1 ADVLLPAAG
10 WGEKQG
16 MVTNSERRLSR
27 QRQFQ
32 TPPGEAKSDWWAI
45 SQVGQALCALEK
57 TQNGFA
63 FTSERAVFR
72 EYAAMTGM
80 NADSPLKLDL
90 SQYANLTEQEYE
102 EWVPTQWGGERPFAD
117 GVYSHPDG

>member
-1 ADVLLPAAG
+1 TNPVVSLPDNQLVKRALEICPFVIVSDITADSDVAHFADLLLPAAG

-45 SQVGQALCALEK
+45 SQVG
-57 TQNGFA
+57 
-63 FTSERAVFR
+63 
-72 EYAAMTGM
+72 
-80 NADSPLKLDL
+80 
-90 SQYANLTEQEYE
+90 
-102 EWVPTQWGGERPFAD
+102 
-117 GVYSHPDG
+117 